1 MLWLYGEAD
10 CLVACSRGEASGL
23 TPREA
28 MSTGIPAIV
37 TDWGGLQ
44 EIANPDCNFVLEIDG
59 EESALGPIY
68 PITASG
74 GSSIGRLAT
83 PSVEHLRTLMR
94 AAYEDRAATRAKGQR
109 AAAWMRS
116 DWTYT
121 TCAQKWVEAITRL
134 VEPGQAN
141 GNGRA

>member
-1 MLWLYGEAD
+1 
-10 CLVACSRGEASGL
+10 
-23 TPREA
+23 
-28 MSTGIPAIV
+28 V

-44 EIANPDCNFVLEIDG
+44 EIANPDCNFVLGIDG

-94 AAYEDRAATRAKGQR
+94 AAYEDRARTRAMGER
-109 AAAWMRS
+109 AAAWIRS
-116 DWTYT
+116 EWTYAR
-121 TCAQKWVEAITRL
+121 CAEKWVEAIARL
-134 VEPGQAN
+134 VELEQAN
-141 GNGRA
+141 GHGRP